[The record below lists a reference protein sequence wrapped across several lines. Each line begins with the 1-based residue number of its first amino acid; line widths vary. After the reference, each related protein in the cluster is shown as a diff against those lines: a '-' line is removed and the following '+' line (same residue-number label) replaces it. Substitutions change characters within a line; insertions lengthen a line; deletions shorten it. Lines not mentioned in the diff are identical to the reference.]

1 VFGQNVTEHNPA
13 PSPSVDDL
21 VGSNREFAYRY
32 AGLSGVLLTY
42 ECEEYLSI
50 STNFA
55 EKAALVSALF
65 LTFCDFVI
73 YYTPRAE
80 GLRQSPAGQI
90 GAARYDRFASIP
102 SL

>member
-1 VFGQNVTEHNPA
+1 MKLLFFFEGAQGVGH
-13 PSPSVDDL
+13 SVDDL

-65 LTFCDFVI
+65 LTFAI
-73 YYTPRAE
+73 SSSTI
-80 GLRQSPAGQI
+80 RQGPKV
-90 GAARYDRFASIP
+90 
-102 SL
+102 